1 MSQLSLLLSKTARM
15 AQEVVGI
22 GGGGDTLCF
31 ASEGGVSVAV
41 CCWRWRHLPY
51 LAQIGLG
58 FVIVGGVGVG
68 DGIEASAVVVGGM
81 EVEGETVVVGE
92 AVGVVVSWESSVVV
106 CGVVVSW
113 ESSVVVCCRRWRHLP
128 NLSQI
133 GLAFIVGVVRSA
145 VVAGAL
151 AEAGGEVVV
160 VAGVVVVVAV
170 IVVVV
175 GGGLCLAKYCV
186 SSDSVTGGALA
197 VICWVGPTHPS

>member
-15 AQEVVGI
+15 AQEVVGT

-58 FVIVGGVGVG
+58 FIVVGGVGVG

-92 AVGVVVSWESSVVV
+92 AVGVVVSWESSAVVF
-106 CGVVVSW
+106 VSG
-113 ESSVVVCCRRWRHLP
+113 EASVVVVCRRWRHLP